1 MKEIVSEG
9 FLNKNTK
16 ATRPDKETG
25 KWRGA
30 KTKNGSFGTI
40 KPLWS
45 NTIEINKKKHELEVW
60 TFDNKW
66 GKQVLF
72 YKLFKEK
79 NEKNLEE
86 QM

>member
-1 MKEIVSEG
+1 MKQLISEG

-16 ATRPDKETG
+16 AVRPDKETG

-45 NTIEINKKKHELEVW
+45 NTIEINKKKHELEIW
-60 TFDNKW
+60 TFDTKW
-66 GKQVLF
+66 GKQILF
-72 YKLFKEK
+72 YKLYKEK
-79 NEKNLEE
+79 DGKSLEE

>member
-1 MKEIVSEG
+1 VKLLVSEG

-16 ATRPDKETG
+16 AMRPDPETG

-30 KTKNGSFGTI
+30 KTKGGQFGTI

-45 NTIEINKKKHELEVW
+45 NTIKVNSVEHELEVW
-60 TFDNKW
+60 TFESKW

-72 YKLFKEK
+72 YKLYKVKDESRP
-79 NEKNLEE
+79 EE
-86 QM
+86 NM

>member
-1 MKEIVSEG
+1 MKLLVSEG

-16 ATRPDKETG
+16 AMRPDPETG

-30 KTKNGSFGTI
+30 KTKGGQFGTI

-45 NTIEINKKKHELEVW
+45 NTIKVNSIDHELEVW

-72 YKLFKEK
+72 YKLYKVKDESRP
-79 NEKNLEE
+79 EE
-86 QM
+86 NM